1 MKTLKKILAA
11 TFSMLFLFSFA
22 ACGNSGV
29 SSSSGNQGEN
39 SSSSAEEGGG
49 TVQSGTLDIFLP
61 IDADSETAL
70 KNVGNS
76 YAKMMKGKGVNV
88 RINVRS
94 SQDPQGYI
102 TSVDGLLKY
111 PDKQAGDIIQ
121 ANTVAQYYGTGKLVD
136 FTPYLNSKN
145 PYNEN
150 KVWKTTLREDAYRT
164 DDKTQEIYN
173 LSMEGNA
180 LVAFYNKK
188 IFAQYDVEVP
198 SDWNSLISA
207 LDTLKLAGYTAP
219 LGLNYDAG
227 GLDSNNFNWVQ
238 QMYMDQYFRDMIDDA
253 HSQSSDYSYI
263 SEIDD
268 VWEYDAADPLNDSR
282 KGYSYNFTRVVNS
295 YFKDGSKYNTK
306 SARYAEMMKNMK
318 KLVSYSSSDYSN
330 SVVRQR
336 FQQDALAAEGKN
348 YELKSRV
355 AVYLLRLD
363 YITDHQKSLGQA
375 LGKANGILPI
385 SELSQML
392 GWFPLPAMPN
402 NGGAGAPA
410 ADNVRTL
417 GGPDH
422 HPFALVNRDAD
433 KTALCMDFLKYLF
446 SPTGFDEY
454 YKHYKNL
461 GKVCAMQCYLKDYT
475 LPAEVS
481 IAGKLNF
488 DGDCSTNPYR
498 LFANWYTENTGIMA
512 PSGKVQTLVNSQIAD
527 YLRADGDGSDWASYG
542 ANIYNIMA
550 DGFSNYASW
559 RKLKWNDLAA
569 YTSANVNYSTDPMN

>member
-1 MKTLKKILAA
+1 MKSLKKILAA

-49 TVQSGTLDIFLP
+49 TVKSGTIDIFLP

-306 SARYAEMMKNMK
+306 SARYAEMMEEYEKACFLFFLGLFEFRRASEIPAGRIGCRRE
-318 KLVSYSSSDYSN
+318 KL
-330 SVVRQR
+330 
-336 FQQDALAAEGKN
+336 
-348 YELKSRV
+348 
-355 AVYLLRLD
+355 
-363 YITDHQKSLGQA
+363 
-375 LGKANGILPI
+375 
-385 SELSQML
+385 
-392 GWFPLPAMPN
+392 
-402 NGGAGAPA
+402 
-410 ADNVRTL
+410 
-417 GGPDH
+417 
-422 HPFALVNRDAD
+422 
-433 KTALCMDFLKYLF
+433 
-446 SPTGFDEY
+446 
-454 YKHYKNL
+454 
-461 GKVCAMQCYLKDYT
+461 
-475 LPAEVS
+475 
-481 IAGKLNF
+481 
-488 DGDCSTNPYR
+488 
-498 LFANWYTENTGIMA
+498 
-512 PSGKVQTLVNSQIAD
+512 
-527 YLRADGDGSDWASYG
+527 
-542 ANIYNIMA
+542 
-550 DGFSNYASW
+550 
-559 RKLKWNDLAA
+559 
-569 YTSANVNYSTDPMN
+569 

>member
-1 MKTLKKILAA
+1 MKSLKKILAA

-22 ACGNSGV
+22 ACGNKGV

-49 TVQSGTLDIFLP
+49 TVKSGTIDIFLP

>member
-1 MKTLKKILAA
+1 MKSLKKILAA

-22 ACGNSGV
+22 ACGNKGV

-49 TVQSGTLDIFLP
+49 TVKSGTIDIFLP

-150 KVWKTTLREDAYRT
+150 KVWKTMLREDAYRT

>member
-1 MKTLKKILAA
+1 MKSLKKILAA

-49 TVQSGTLDIFLP
+49 TVKSGTIDIFLP

-219 LGLNYDAG
+219 LGLNYEAG

-559 RKLKWNDLAA
+559 RKLKWNDVAA

>member
-1 MKTLKKILAA
+1 MKSLKKILAA

-49 TVQSGTLDIFLP
+49 TVKSGTIDIFLP

-433 KTALCMDFLKYLF
+433 KAALCMDFLKYLF

>member
-1 MKTLKKILAA
+1 MKSLKKILAA

-22 ACGNSGV
+22 ACGNKGV

-49 TVQSGTLDIFLP
+49 TVKSGTIDIFLP

-188 IFAQYDVEVP
+188 IFAQYDMEVP

>member
-1 MKTLKKILAA
+1 MKSLKKILAS

-49 TVQSGTLDIFLP
+49 TVKSGTIDIFLP

>member
-1 MKTLKKILAA
+1 
-11 TFSMLFLFSFA
+11 
-22 ACGNSGV
+22 
-29 SSSSGNQGEN
+29 
-39 SSSSAEEGGG
+39 
-49 TVQSGTLDIFLP
+49 
-61 IDADSETAL
+61 
-70 KNVGNS
+70 
-76 YAKMMKGKGVNV
+76 
-88 RINVRS
+88 
-94 SQDPQGYI
+94 
-102 TSVDGLLKY
+102 
-111 PDKQAGDIIQ
+111 
-121 ANTVAQYYGTGKLVD
+121 
-136 FTPYLNSKN
+136 
-145 PYNEN
+145 
-150 KVWKTTLREDAYRT
+150 
-164 DDKTQEIYN
+164 
-173 LSMEGNA
+173 
-180 LVAFYNKK
+180 
-188 IFAQYDVEVP
+188 
-198 SDWNSLISA
+198 
-207 LDTLKLAGYTAP
+207 
-219 LGLNYDAG
+219 
-227 GLDSNNFNWVQ
+227 
-238 QMYMDQYFRDMIDDA
+238 MDQYFRDMIDDA

>member
-1 MKTLKKILAA
+1 MKSLKKILAA

-49 TVQSGTLDIFLP
+49 TVKSGTIDIFLP

-136 FTPYLNSKN
+136 FTPYLISKN

-461 GKVCAMQCYLKDYT
+461 GKVCAMQCYVKDYT

>member
-1 MKTLKKILAA
+1 MKSLKKILAA

-49 TVQSGTLDIFLP
+49 TVKSGTIDIFLP

-88 RINVRS
+88 RIKVRS

>member
-1 MKTLKKILAA
+1 MKSLKKILAA

-49 TVQSGTLDIFLP
+49 TVKSGTIDIFLP

-385 SELSQML
+385 SERSQML

>member
-1 MKTLKKILAA
+1 MKSLKKILAA

-49 TVQSGTLDIFLP
+49 TVKSGTIDIFLP

>member
-1 MKTLKKILAA
+1 MKSLKKILAA

-49 TVQSGTLDIFLP
+49 TVKSGTIDIFLP

-461 GKVCAMQCYLKDYT
+461 GKVCAMQCYLKDYS

>member
-1 MKTLKKILAA
+1 MKSLKKILAA

-29 SSSSGNQGEN
+29 SSSSGNHGEN

-49 TVQSGTLDIFLP
+49 TVKSGTIDIFLP

>member
-1 MKTLKKILAA
+1 MKSLKKILAA

-49 TVQSGTLDIFLP
+49 TVKSGTIDIFLP

-198 SDWNSLISA
+198 PDWNSLISA

>member
-1 MKTLKKILAA
+1 MKSLKKILAA

-22 ACGNSGV
+22 ACGNKGV

-49 TVQSGTLDIFLP
+49 TVKSGTIDIFLP

-481 IAGKLNF
+481 IAG
-488 DGDCSTNPYR
+488 DCSTNPYR

>member
-1 MKTLKKILAA
+1 MKSLKKILAA

-49 TVQSGTLDIFLP
+49 TVKSGTIDIFLP

-336 FQQDALAAEGKN
+336 FQQDALAGEGEK

>member
-1 MKTLKKILAA
+1 MKSLKKILAA

-49 TVQSGTLDIFLP
+49 TVKSGTIDIFLP

-227 GLDSNNFNWVQ
+227 GVDSNNFNWVQ
-238 QMYMDQYFRDMIDDA
+238 QMYMDQYFRDIIDDA

>member
-1 MKTLKKILAA
+1 MKSLKKSLAA

-22 ACGNSGV
+22 ACGNKGV

-49 TVQSGTLDIFLP
+49 TVKSGTIDIFLP

>member
-1 MKTLKKILAA
+1 MKSLKKILAA

-22 ACGNSGV
+22 ACGNEGV

-49 TVQSGTLDIFLP
+49 TVKSGTIDIFLP
-61 IDADSETAL
+61 IDSDSETAL

-76 YAKMMKGKGVNV
+76 YAKMMKAKGVNV

-121 ANTVAQYYGTGKLVD
+121 ANTVTQYYGSGKLVD

-150 KVWKTTLREDAYRT
+150 KIWKTTLREDAYRT

-207 LDTLKLAGYTAP
+207 LDKLKQAGYTAP

-227 GLDSNNFNWVQ
+227 GLDSNNFNWVH

-268 VWEYDAADPLNDSR
+268 VWEYDAANPLNDSR

-336 FQQDALAAEGKN
+336 FQQDALAAEGKDYALN
-348 YELKSRV
+348 SRV
-355 AVYLLRLD
+355 AVYFLRLD

-475 LPAEVS
+475 LPSEVS

-512 PSGKVQTLVNSQIAD
+512 PSGKVQTLVNNQIAD

-542 ANIYNIMA
+542 ENIYNIMA

-559 RKLKWNDLAA
+559 RKLKWNDLAS
-569 YTSANVNYSTDPMN
+569 YTSSNVNYSTDPMN

>member
-1 MKTLKKILAA
+1 MKSLKKILAA

-49 TVQSGTLDIFLP
+49 TVKSGTIDIFLP

-481 IAGKLNF
+481 FAGKLNF

>member
-1 MKTLKKILAA
+1 MKSLKKILAA

-49 TVQSGTLDIFLP
+49 TVKSGTIDIFLP
-61 IDADSETAL
+61 IDSDSETAL

>member
-1 MKTLKKILAA
+1 MKSLKKILAA

-22 ACGNSGV
+22 ACGNKGV

-49 TVQSGTLDIFLP
+49 TVKSGTIDIFLP

-219 LGLNYDAG
+219 LGLNY
-227 GLDSNNFNWVQ
+227 
-238 QMYMDQYFRDMIDDA
+238 
-253 HSQSSDYSYI
+253 
-263 SEIDD
+263 
-268 VWEYDAADPLNDSR
+268 
-282 KGYSYNFTRVVNS
+282 
-295 YFKDGSKYNTK
+295 
-306 SARYAEMMKNMK
+306 
-318 KLVSYSSSDYSN
+318 
-330 SVVRQR
+330 
-336 FQQDALAAEGKN
+336 
-348 YELKSRV
+348 
-355 AVYLLRLD
+355 
-363 YITDHQKSLGQA
+363 
-375 LGKANGILPI
+375 
-385 SELSQML
+385 
-392 GWFPLPAMPN
+392 
-402 NGGAGAPA
+402 
-410 ADNVRTL
+410 
-417 GGPDH
+417 
-422 HPFALVNRDAD
+422 
-433 KTALCMDFLKYLF
+433 
-446 SPTGFDEY
+446 
-454 YKHYKNL
+454 
-461 GKVCAMQCYLKDYT
+461 
-475 LPAEVS
+475 
-481 IAGKLNF
+481 
-488 DGDCSTNPYR
+488 
-498 LFANWYTENTGIMA
+498 
-512 PSGKVQTLVNSQIAD
+512 
-527 YLRADGDGSDWASYG
+527 
-542 ANIYNIMA
+542 
-550 DGFSNYASW
+550 
-559 RKLKWNDLAA
+559 
-569 YTSANVNYSTDPMN
+569 

>member
-1 MKTLKKILAA
+1 MKSLKKILAA

-49 TVQSGTLDIFLP
+49 TVKSGTIDIFLP

-512 PSGKVQTLVNSQIAD
+512 PSGKVQTLFNSQIAD